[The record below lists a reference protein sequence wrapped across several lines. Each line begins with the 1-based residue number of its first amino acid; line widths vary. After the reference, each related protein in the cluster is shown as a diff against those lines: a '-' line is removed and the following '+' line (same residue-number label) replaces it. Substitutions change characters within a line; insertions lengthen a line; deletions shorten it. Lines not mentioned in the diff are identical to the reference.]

1 MNQVMIDIWPYL
13 LPPILLVIGW
23 LFRQIFALKSEL
35 DVANKTIDGLKADL
49 KSKIEGLEEKMQNT
63 IENLEKIIDSI
74 QKRQDSHSKKQDDIP
89 ARLLKSLE
97 QLILYSFAETV
108 GIIDNADQI
117 SPVCAHIEPAAE
129 SVGVF
134 CPVTVLS
141 AHLHMDYVHR

>member
-35 DVANKTIDGLKADL
+35 DVANKTIDGLKTDL

-74 QKRQDSHSKKQDDIP
+74 QKRQDSHSKKQDDI
-89 ARLLKSLE
+89 LE
-97 QLILYSFAETV
+97 KMNSMEKKFIEQVGGVRSDVQGLASDIKGLSNLIL
-108 GIIDNADQI
+108 I
-117 SPVCAHIEPAAE
+117 SDP
-129 SVGVF
+129 GVK
-134 CPVTVLS
+134 VN
-141 AHLHMDYVHR
+141 RQQ